1 MIAVTQENSYG
12 NQQAIPAGELLDL
25 QHLLQENRTLR
36 WDRNF
41 YKSLLERATAREQLL
56 KQEIQQLN
64 ARIRY
69 ADDSVPAGLCG
80 QSGPSPG
87 WFNVFFALDDV
98 DRAVGSTTI
107 SGYVMKDNSQQ
118 YRYCGWDFSGAELE
132 QIRQIIA
139 SDERLNRV
147 NISWRVC
154 EVFGWYKPDGGL
166 KEMSCRV
173 ALLRMERDGLIRL
186 PPPQKGNGNR
196 TARVRIS
203 SASDPESE
211 VCIGA
216 GALGPLR
223 LEMVVKGATSQLWNE
238 LIERYHYLGHK
249 PLPGAQLRYFVF
261 SGSRLLAIMGFGASA
276 WSVAG
281 RDCYIG
287 WTAKQ
292 RKSNLHLIVNNA
304 RFLILPWV
312 HSRNLASK
320 ILSLACQSPAFFWAH
335 SFYSIRCELQYW
347 IRLWAMC

>member
-1 MIAVTQENSYG
+1 
-12 NQQAIPAGELLDL
+12 
-25 QHLLQENRTLR
+25 
-36 WDRNF
+36 
-41 YKSLLERATAREQLL
+41 
-56 KQEIQQLN
+56 
-64 ARIRY
+64 
-69 ADDSVPAGLCG
+69 
-80 QSGPSPG
+80 
-87 WFNVFFALDDV
+87 
-98 DRAVGSTTI
+98 
-107 SGYVMKDNSQQ
+107 MKDNSQQ
-118 YRYCGWDFSGAELE
+118 YRYCGRDFSGAELE

-147 NISWRVC
+147 KISRRVC

-203 SASDPESE
+203 SASDPKSE
-211 VCIGA
+211 VCAGA

-223 LEMVVKGATSQLWNE
+223 LEMVVKGSSSQLWNE
-238 LIERYHYLGHK
+238 LIERYHYLGYK

-261 SGSRLLAIMGFGASA
+261 SSFRLLAIMGFGASA

-287 WTAKQ
+287 WTAEQ
-292 RKSNLHLIVNNA
+292 RKSNLHLIVNNS

-312 HSRNLASK
+312 RSRNLASK
-320 ILSLACQSPAFFWAH
+320 ILSLACKQIRDDWQARYNYSPVLLETFVQIDRFTGTCYRAANWRQVGITQGRGKLEKSMQSKLPKKYILLYPLVKDFKEQLC
-335 SFYSIRCELQYW
+335 R
-347 IRLWAMC
+347 

>member
-1 MIAVTQENSYG
+1 
-12 NQQAIPAGELLDL
+12 
-25 QHLLQENRTLR
+25 
-36 WDRNF
+36 
-41 YKSLLERATAREQLL
+41 
-56 KQEIQQLN
+56 
-64 ARIRY
+64 
-69 ADDSVPAGLCG
+69 
-80 QSGPSPG
+80 
-87 WFNVFFALDDV
+87 
-98 DRAVGSTTI
+98 
-107 SGYVMKDNSQQ
+107 MKDNSQQ
-118 YRYCGWDFSGAELE
+118 YRYCGRDFSGLELE
-132 QIRQIIA
+132 KIRQIIA
-139 SDERLNRV
+139 SDEGLNRV
-147 NISWRVC
+147 KISRRVC

-203 SASDPESE
+203 SASDPKSE

-261 SGSRLLAIMGFGASA
+261 SGSRLLATLGFGASA
-276 WSVAG
+276 WSVAD

-292 RKSNLHLIVNNA
+292 RKNNLHLIVNNA
-304 RFLILPWV
+304 RFLIFPWV
-312 HSRNLASK
+312 RSRNLASK
-320 ILSLACQSPAFFWAH
+320 ILSLACKQIRDDWQVKYNYSPVLLETFVEIDRFRGTCYRAANWVQVGITQGRGKLEKSMQGKLPKKYILLYPLVKDFKKQLC
-335 SFYSIRCELQYW
+335 R
-347 IRLWAMC
+347 